1 MESNGIRSVA
11 FLIKVGNL
19 HLIQS
24 TPIIILVSTSNMDR
38 LTLVDELPVEL
49 SKDLCFNAG
58 SNQFK
63 VGQQY
68 TDVLIVTLKEKV
80 CPKQPNN

>member
-1 MESNGIRSVA
+1 
-11 FLIKVGNL
+11 
-19 HLIQS
+19 
-24 TPIIILVSTSNMDR
+24 MDR